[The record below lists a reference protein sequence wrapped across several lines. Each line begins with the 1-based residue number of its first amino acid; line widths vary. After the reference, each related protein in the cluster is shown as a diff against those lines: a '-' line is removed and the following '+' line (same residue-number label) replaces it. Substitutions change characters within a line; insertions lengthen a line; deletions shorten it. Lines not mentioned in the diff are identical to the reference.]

1 LLIIP
6 QSEERRPWPSFGLRE
21 QVRRFLAEHAPADVA
36 AAVHINVV
44 GPDYLPVDVA
54 ATLAP
59 RDPAEAG
66 AVELRVRQALEEFLH
81 PLRGGPERR
90 GWELGRDLYLSDV
103 AAVLERV
110 PGVDYVQELA
120 LSLAGKLQGE
130 RVAIADERIVVAGE
144 IRLKLTA
151 AEA

>member
-1 LLIIP
+1 
-6 QSEERRPWPSFGLRE
+6 
-21 QVRRFLAEHAPADVA
+21 
-36 AAVHINVV
+36 
-44 GPDYLPVDVA
+44 
-54 ATLAP
+54 
-59 RDPAEAG
+59 
-66 AVELRVRQALEEFLH
+66 
-81 PLRGGPERR
+81 
-90 GWELGRDLYLSDV
+90 V

-120 LSLAGKLQGE
+120 LSIAGKLQGE